1 MKELE
6 EVLESVRSL
15 LKRLKMVELVLSDPN
30 LKNEEKREIIC
41 QSLGNFSVDYLEFM
55 HKLLRLFNKY
65 NSEV

>member
-15 LKRLKMVELVLSDPN
+15 LKRLKMVELVLSNPN
-30 LKNEEKREIIC
+30 LKNEEKKEIIS
-41 QSLGNFSVDYLEFM
+41 QNLGNFSVDYLNFL
-55 HKLLRLFNKY
+55 HKLLKLFDKY